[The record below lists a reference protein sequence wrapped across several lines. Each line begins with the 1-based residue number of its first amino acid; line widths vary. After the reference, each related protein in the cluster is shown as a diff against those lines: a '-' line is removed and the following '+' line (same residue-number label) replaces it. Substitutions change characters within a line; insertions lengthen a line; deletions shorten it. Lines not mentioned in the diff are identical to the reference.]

1 MFFLICLLWGGTA
14 DEVVAV
20 VDNEPILASDVE
32 AMAYLTYINNPFVQV
47 SEDSL
52 RQMLLERLISQKLIF
67 KKAAQDTTIELNYG
81 EIAQNADQELDF
93 FYRNVDTLPEILDSL
108 RAWGLTRERLRG
120 ILTNEGKFQAIVQ
133 HMLFAQGK
141 TQPYVSPN
149 EILNY
154 YEENKDSIAV
164 LSGYIKMAHIALS
177 ITPSSSELARIEAKF
192 NDIMVLLSRGGE
204 FDLIAESYSEDP
216 RTRTQGGSL
225 GWVKK
230 GELLPE
236 IDTVLFSIPT
246 GQPVGPVQ
254 SRDGFHIFLVERKL
268 PDKVYARHILLK
280 PNVTRQD
287 TLRTM
292 RKASEIRDEIVSD
305 ELTFEEAARL
315 YSEDFATSDQGGYI
329 GEALL
334 ENLTPP
340 FDSIAAVLDS
350 GQVSQPFLTEFG
362 VHLLYAMDKREER
375 ILSFDEMQVELRNIL
390 AMKKHEEWLEE
401 LVDEAKAEFYVE
413 KKDL

>member
-1 MFFLICLLWGGTA
+1 M
-14 DEVVAV
+14 V
-20 VDNEPILASDVE
+20 
-32 AMAYLTYINNPFVQV
+32 YLTYINNPFVQV
-47 SEDSL
+47 PEDSL

-67 KKAAQDTTIELNYG
+67 KKATQDTTIELNYG
-81 EIAQNADQELDF
+81 EIAQNADHELDF
-93 FYRNVDTLPEILDSL
+93 FYQNVDTLPEVLDSL

-192 NDIMVLLSRGGE
+192 NDIMVLLSHGGE

-216 RTRTQGGSL
+216 RTRAQGGSL
-225 GWVKK
+225 GWVER

-246 GQPVGPVQ
+246 GQPAGPVQ
-254 SRDGFHIFLVERKL
+254 SRQGFHIFLVERKL

-280 PNVTRQD
+280 PHVTRQD

-292 RKASEIRDEIVSD
+292 RKASEIRNEIVSG

-315 YSEDFATSDQGGYI
+315 YSEDFATSEQGGFI

-340 FDSIAAVLDS
+340 FDSIAAAIDS

-390 AMKKHEEWLEE
+390 AAKKHEEWLEE
-401 LVDEAKAEFYVE
+401 LVEEAKAEFYVE
-413 KKDL
+413 KKEL